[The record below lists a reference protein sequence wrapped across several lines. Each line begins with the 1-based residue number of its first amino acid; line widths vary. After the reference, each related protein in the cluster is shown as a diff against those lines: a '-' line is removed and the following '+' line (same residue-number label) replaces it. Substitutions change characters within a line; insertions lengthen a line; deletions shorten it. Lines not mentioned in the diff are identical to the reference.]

1 MLISS
6 FVILNPFAD
15 FSCFLLQDSSPLFI
29 LCSVLQE
36 GHLYGPS
43 YLVLMVDHRAKS
55 NRGRDINLFCLQD
68 PPCPLTFLAVVVF
81 L

>member
-15 FSCFLLQDSSPLFI
+15 FCFLLQDSSLLFL

-43 YLVLMVDHRAKS
+43 YLALMADHRVES

-68 PPCPLTFLAVVVF
+68 PLCPLTFLAVVVF